1 MDSAPTGKVPDIDKT
16 SSTPPIGEK
25 ISEREP
31 KTSFQ
36 EYMNAPSV
44 TTPPGAQPTASTSP
58 TPYKMMQQEAS
69 PLPTPTMDS
78 IQTQTQTMSTTL
90 GDLNTQLNTKNL
102 TLNQSQKYL
111 LRNKLSEANT
121 SVRAA
126 AVKAGIDPGPNLPAT
141 SKLNPVSRFISYV
154 TDSQA
159 QIASIQT
166 KLKDIS
172 AEGNTLNPGEMLMIQ
187 IKLNKAQQSLE
198 YSSTLLG
205 KAVEG
210 LKTLFNVQ
218 I

>member
-1 MDSAPTGKVPDIDKT
+1 MDSSLPGKVPDIDKT
-16 SSTPPIGEK
+16 VSTPPVGEK

-36 EYMNAPSV
+36 EYMNAPGAAAPPEASSSSSV
-44 TTPPGAQPTASTSP
+44 SA
-58 TPYKMMQQEAS
+58 YKMMQQES
-69 PLPTPTMDS
+69 SQLPAPTMDS
-78 IQTQTQTMSTTL
+78 LQDQTKTMSSTL
-90 GDLNTQLNTKNL
+90 GDVNNQLNTKNL

-111 LRNKLSEANT
+111 LRNKLSEASD

-126 AVKAGIDPGPNLPAT
+126 AVKSGIDPGPAVTT
-141 SKLNPVSRFISYV
+141 STKLNPVSRFLSYV
-154 TDSQA
+154 TDSQS

-166 KLKDIS
+166 KLKEMS
-172 AEGNTLNPGEMLMIQ
+172 ADGNSLNAGQMLMIQ
-187 IKLNKAQQSLE
+187 IKLNKAQQALE